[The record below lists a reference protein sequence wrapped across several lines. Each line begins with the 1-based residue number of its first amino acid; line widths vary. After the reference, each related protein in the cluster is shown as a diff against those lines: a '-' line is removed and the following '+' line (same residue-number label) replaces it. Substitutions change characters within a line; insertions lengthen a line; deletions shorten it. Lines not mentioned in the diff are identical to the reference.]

1 MLWKLEITFKSPAFI
16 VVEINT
22 SKLIGVVMVHQ
33 LVDIL
38 SLIDY
43 IQHLLK
49 ENSVNFQHFKY
60 QMVL

>member
-1 MLWKLEITFKSPAFI
+1 LWKLEITFKSPAFI

-38 SLIDY
+38 SLINT
-43 IQHLLK
+43 LK
-49 ENSVNFQHFKY
+49 IC
-60 QMVL
+60 